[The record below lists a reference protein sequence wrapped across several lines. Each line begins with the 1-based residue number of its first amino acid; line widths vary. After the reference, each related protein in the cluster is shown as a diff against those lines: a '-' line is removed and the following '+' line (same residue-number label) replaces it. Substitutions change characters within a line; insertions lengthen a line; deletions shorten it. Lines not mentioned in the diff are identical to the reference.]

1 MTDTSNWIAVASAE
15 HVRLGRAQ
23 GFMQVCH
30 GKGAPLR
37 RVLPG
42 HRVVYY
48 SPTQTFG
55 ARDKLQA
62 FTALGVVTTQE
73 PYQFDIGERSDAVL
87 RTAMGGG
94 FHPFRRNVRWLEVH
108 DAPIQPLLQQ
118 LELSIGQ
125 KNWGQKFRYGLFSIS
140 DHDMGVIVAAMGAKL
155 SN

>member
-1 MTDTSNWIAVASAE
+1 MSTDTSNWIAVASAE

-48 SPTQTFG
+48 SPTVAFG
-55 ARDKLQA
+55 GRDKLQA
-62 FTALGVVTTQE
+62 FTALGVVKAQE
-73 PYQFDIGERSDAVL
+73 PYQFE
-87 RTAMGGG
+87 MGGG
-94 FHPFRRNVRWLEVH
+94 FHPFRRDVNWVESK
-108 DAPIQPLLQQ
+108 DAPIQPLLQR
-118 LELSIGQ
+118 LEFVAGQ

-140 DHDMGVIVAAMGAKL
+140 DNDMGVIASAMAARL
-155 SN
+155 ND

>member
-15 HVRLGRAQ
+15 HVRIGRGQ

-42 HRVVYY
+42 HKVVYY
-48 SPTQTFG
+48 SPTVVFG

-62 FTALGVVTTQE
+62 FTALGVVKAQE
-73 PYQFDIGERSDAVL
+73 PYQFD
-87 RTAMGGG
+87 MGGG
-94 FHPFRRNVRWLEVH
+94 FHPFRRDVEWLEGR
-108 DAPIQPLLQQ
+108 DAPIQPLLPQ
-118 LELSIGQ
+118 LEFAAGQ

-140 DHDMGVIVAAMGAKL
+140 DHDMGVIASAMGA
-155 SN
+155 NFGN

>member
-15 HVRLGRAQ
+15 HVLIGRRQ

-48 SPTQTFG
+48 SPTVTFG
-55 ARDKLQA
+55 ARAKLQT
-62 FTALGVVTTQE
+62 FTALGVVKPQE
-73 PYQFDIGERSDAVL
+73 PYRFD
-87 RTAMGGG
+87 MGGG
-94 FHPFRRNVRWLEVH
+94 FHPFRRDVEWLEAH

-118 LELSIGQ
+118 LEFAAGQ

-140 DHDMGVIVAAMGAKL
+140 DRDMGVIASAMGAQFG
-155 SN
+155 N